1 MEKLIIPSILL
12 TGDLI
17 LLSERVLEITRSL
30 IGSNDK
36 ISNLHITLSHLY
48 ERLVKNQENAGEN
61 LFADELDILDKRR
74 CRALIGMRDTIQ
86 GMSIV
91 LPNEM
96 SQKASRLGEI
106 INKYCA
112 EACLPGYK
120 AETSML
126 ISLIYEFDL
135 PDNQALLADLHI
147 FTQYES
153 LKGAQIA
160 YDEVSQKR
168 SEAINKRANESES
181 VTQIQEEILPA
192 LISLISI
199 IQLYYQLDPAKYGDR
214 YNRMISF
221 ITEVNSNARSRQ
233 ARKHYSE
240 EDQVF
245 SKVPTV

>member
-12 TGDLI
+12 AGDLM
-17 LLSERVLEITRSL
+17 LLSERLLEITRSL

-36 ISNLHITLSHLY
+36 ISNLHINLSQLY
-48 ERLVKNQENAGEN
+48 ERLVKNQEDAGKN
-61 LFADELDILDKRR
+61 LYADELDILDKRR

-96 SQKASRLGEI
+96 SPKASKLCEI

-112 EACLPGYK
+112 EAYLPGYK

-126 ISLIYEFDL
+126 ISFIYEFDL
-135 PDNQALLADLHI
+135 PDNLALLADLHI
-147 FTQYES
+147 LTQYES

-168 SEAINKRANESES
+168 SEAINKRVNESES
-181 VTQIQEEILPA
+181 ESQIQEEILLA
-192 LISLISI
+192 LTSLIST
-199 IQLYYQLDPAKYGDR
+199 IQLYYQLDPAKYGDT
-214 YNRMISF
+214 YNRMISS

-233 ARKHYSE
+233 VRRQYSE
-240 EDQVF
+240 DNKVF
-245 SKVPTV
+245 NKVPPI